1 MSPEVVGEKLRGGYP
16 VAVTDPTLRTS
27 DAERYRVVAML
38 EMHAAAGR
46 LTLDE
51 YAERVDRVLACRT
64 HGDLAAVTAD
74 LPSTEE
80 PRDDSRHLLWAFLAA
95 AVVLVLFMV
104 VLGLAR

>member
-1 MSPEVVGEKLRGGYP
+1 MTPEVVGEKSVEGYP
-16 VAVTDPTLRTS
+16 VAVTDPTLRAS

-38 EMHAAAGR
+38 EQHAATGR

-74 LPSTEE
+74 LPADPPAEE
-80 PRDDSRHLLWAFLAA
+80 DNRHLLWAFLAA
-95 AVVLVLFMV
+95 ALVLALFTVVLT
-104 VLGLAR
+104 LAR

>member
-1 MSPEVVGEKLRGGYP
+1 M
-16 VAVTDPTLRTS
+16 TDPTLRAS

-38 EMHAAAGR
+38 EQHVAAGR

-51 YAERVDRVLACRT
+51 YTDRVDRALACRT

-74 LPSTEE
+74 LPAPPRAEE
-80 PRDDSRHLLWAFLAA
+80 DNRHLLWAFLAA
-95 AVVLVLFMV
+95 AVVLILFSV

>member
-1 MSPEVVGEKLRGGYP
+1 MGEKSAEAYP
-16 VAVTDPTLRTS
+16 VAVTDPTLRAS

-38 EMHAAAGR
+38 EQHAAAGR

-51 YAERVDRVLACRT
+51 YTERVDRVLACRT

-74 LPSTEE
+74 LPVEE
-80 PRDDSRHLLWAFLAA
+80 KPREENRHLLWAFLAA
-95 AVVLVLFMV
+95 AVVLVIFTV

>member
-1 MSPEVVGEKLRGGYP
+1 M
-16 VAVTDPTLRTS
+16 TDPTLRAS

-38 EMHAAAGR
+38 EKHAAAGR

-51 YAERVDRVLACRT
+51 FTERVDRALACRT

-74 LPSTEE
+74 LPVADPGPDPQT
-80 PRDDSRHLLWAFLAA
+80 DNRHLLWAFLAA
-95 AVVLVLFMV
+95 ALVLVVFSV

>member
-1 MSPEVVGEKLRGGYP
+1 M
-16 VAVTDPTLRTS
+16 TDPTLRAS

-38 EMHAAAGR
+38 EKHAAAGR

-51 YAERVDRVLACRT
+51 FTERVDRALACRT

-74 LPSTEE
+74 LPVPDTGPGSQT
-80 PRDDSRHLLWAFLAA
+80 DDNRHLLWAFLAA
-95 AVVLVLFMV
+95 ALVLVVFSV